1 MTRRAY
7 LYFALTFLLGV
18 VVGGAGFFFFGW
30 YTGHW
35 HRGFDKDRIVRHM
48 SRDLK
53 LSPEQT
59 GQLNRIMDDSEQKFR
74 ALRAQQ
80 RPQFDALQNETRD
93 NIRKILT
100 PEQIV
105 RFNEM
110 VQRFDEARKRRRPPG
125 DP

>member
-7 LYFALTFLLGV
+7 LYFALTFLLGA

-35 HRGFDKDRIVRHM
+35 HRGFNKDRVVRHM

-53 LSPEQT
+53 LSPAQTEQLS
-59 GQLNRIMDDSEQKFR
+59 GIMDDSMQKFR
-74 ALRAQQ
+74 ALREQGK
-80 RPQFDALQNETRD
+80 PQFDALQAETRD
-93 NIRKILT
+93 RIRQILT
-100 PEQIV
+100 PEQVI

-110 VQRFDEARKRRRPPG
+110 VRRLDEAQKRRRPPG

>member
-35 HRGFDKDRIVRHM
+35 HRGFDKGRIVRHM

-53 LSPEQT
+53 LSSEQT
-59 GQLNRIMDDSEQKFR
+59 GQLNRIMDESVQKFR
-74 ALRAQQ
+74 ALREQQ
-80 RPQFDALQNETRD
+80 RPQFDVLQNENRE

-110 VQRFDEARKRRRPPG
+110 VQRFDEARKRRHPPDG
-125 DP
+125 P